1 MTGYTHISERAINRI
16 AAHSASA
23 VPGVV
28 HTSGGIVK
36 LGGNY
41 PRCDAIVDRT
51 AGRARLDVAIAVSW
65 PAPVSAVAA
74 RVRDAVR
81 RGVEAATGLTAGAVN
96 VSVDQV
102 VHSAHRVNADDL
114 AETPAPEMTTQI
126 SVTSRTRITSPRVVR
141 LPSPLSTHRALTPVR
156 TTVGAPV
163 VPVRVLP
170 LHPNSPGHVV
180 AQSIAAERKRRDG
193 R

>member
-1 MTGYTHISERAINRI
+1 MTGHTHISERAINRI
-16 AAHSASA
+16 AAHSAST
-23 VPGVV
+23 VPGVES
-28 HTSGGIVK
+28 TSGGIVK
-36 LGGNY
+36 LGGAY

-65 PAPVSAVAA
+65 PSPVSAVAA

-81 RGVEAATGLTAGAVN
+81 HGVEAATGLTAGIVN

-102 VHSAHRVNADDL
+102 VHSAHRVSPDDL
-114 AETPAPEMTTQI
+114 AEVPAPGATTQI
-126 SVTSRTRITSPRVVR
+126 SVTPRTRVTSPKAVR

-156 TTVGAPV
+156 VTVGAPV

-180 AQSIAAERKRRDG
+180 AREIAEERRKRDG